1 MTDLFER
8 ARDREE
14 EIRQDAMRDQNRRAG
29 LIGKTVDDSA
39 HLCQMCGDRIPQ
51 ARRETLPG
59 VQTCIDCQR
68 EIERQG
74 VSDWG
79 MAE

>member
-1 MTDLFER
+1 VTDIFER

-14 EIRQDAMRDQNRRAG
+14 EIRQDALRDQARRAG

-39 HLCQMCGDRIPQ
+39 TLCQMCCDRIPEE
-51 ARRETLPG
+51 RRAALPG

-68 EIERQG
+68 EIERNG
-74 VSDWG
+74 FHDWG

>member
-1 MTDLFER
+1 MTDIFER

-14 EIRQDAMRDQNRRAG
+14 EIRQDALRDQARRAG
-29 LIGKTVDDSA
+29 FIGKTVDDSA
-39 HLCQMCGDRIPQ
+39 TLCQMCSDRIPEE
-51 ARRETLPG
+51 RRHALPG

-74 VSDWG
+74 ISDWG